1 MSEIRVDTIS
11 EKTSA
16 NGVAIDSV
24 TLKDGN
30 VVCASGNGIS
40 FAATGDSSGTTVSEL
55 LDDYEEGTWTPT
67 FNGTSGGASG
77 VSYSNRLG
85 WYEKVGRL
93 VTVHCWLSSSSMTSV
108 PSGNLIITGLPFTS
122 TNTANFNNSIEI
134 SYAANFT
141 STESPQGGYLSP
153 NATSVN
159 ILTRASSD
167 GRSGL
172 TEPVTCSDAMD
183 GNEQLIMS
191 VSYRTD

>member
-1 MSEIRVDTIS
+1 MAATIP
-11 EKTSA
+11 T
-16 NGVAIDSV
+16 NGIVLNSGLNVADGDV
-24 TLKDGN
+24 TL
-30 VVCASGNGIS
+30 ASGHGIN

-93 VTVHCWLSSSSMTSV
+93 VTVHCWLTSSSMTSV
-108 PSGNLIITGLPFTS
+108 PGGNLVITGLPFTS
-122 TNTANFNNSIEI
+122 TNTSNFNHSIEV

-159 ILTRASSD
+159 ITTRASSD

-172 TEPVTCSDAMD
+172 TEPVTCADAMNGD
-183 GNEQLIMS
+183 EHLMMG